1 MTSKIK
7 VDNINKVSDDS
18 NVINKCGS
26 TVTVGSAPGN
36 LRSGTNNLQASDG
49 GNLISQ
55 CGSTITLGAS
65 GDTITLACGAS
76 QSGFGRAGS
85 VNWCSTIYT
94 NSPGTVTATSG
105 KGFFLNTTSGSIT
118 ITLPSSPSFGD
129 IVAIKDYANTFDCN
143 SVTVNRN
150 GSKLSGACANGLLAT
165 EGQSVTLVF
174 TDSTR
179 GWLNVNTD
187 TTVEA
192 PAFISAS
199 GGTISTSGNYK
210 IHTFTSDGSFV
221 ATAGT
226 SAPNNEVSYLV
237 VAGGG
242 GSGTAQRG
250 GGGGGGFREDKSS
263 NDTYTASPLDGAG
276 TINITTGTFPITVG
290 AGGAAGTPGSP
301 DANTNG
307 ANSIFSSITST
318 GGGSGGSSTAQPG
331 GPYPGGGPGGSGG
344 GAGENQPNPG
354 SNGNQPPVSPA
365 QGNPGGN
372 GCRGGPNAGSAAGGG
387 GAGGGGG
394 PIQGTSPDSKGGAGG
409 VGVSTS
415 ITGSPLAFSGGGGG
429 GGYPTAGQPGGPGS
443 PCGTGGAAGNHPGGN
458 GTSGTTNRGGG
469 GGSGSYPAPTGGG
482 AGGSG
487 LVVIRYKFQN

>member
-192 PAFISAS
+192 PAFISAT
-199 GGTISTSGNYK
+199 GGTITTSGNYK
-210 IHTFTSDGSFV
+210 IHTFTSDGNFV

-226 SAPNNEVSYLV
+226 SAPNNEVSYMV

-242 GSGTAQRG
+242 GAPYQQG
-250 GGGGGGFREDKSS
+250 GGGGAGGYREDKAS
-263 NDTYTASPLDGAG
+263 NDSYSASPLDGAG
-276 TINITTGTFPITVG
+276 AITVSTQTYPITVG
-290 AGGAAGTPGSP
+290 AGGAGGTGPNSNTSAPGSVSTFSTITS
-301 DANTNG
+301 AGGGNG
-307 ANSIFSSITST
+307 AP
-318 GGGSGGSSTAQPG
+318 SGPHPG
-331 GPYPGGGPGGSGG
+331 GAPGGSGG

-372 GCRGGPNAGSAAGGG
+372 GCRGGPNAGSAGGGG
-387 GAGGGGG
+387 GAGGSGG
-394 PIQGTSPDSKGGAGG
+394 PIQGTSPDSTGGAGG
-409 VGVSTS
+409 NGTASS
-415 ITGSPLAFSGGGGG
+415 ITGSPVTRAGGGGG
-429 GGYPTAGQPGGPGS
+429 GGYPTAGSTGGPAGPGG
-443 PCGTGGAAGNHPGGN
+443 GGAAGGTGGSIPGPGESP
-458 GTSGTTNRGGG
+458 GTSGTANTGGG
-469 GGSGSYPAPTGGG
+469 GGSGSWPTTT
-482 AGGSG
+482 GGSG
-487 LVVIRYKFQN
+487 GSGVVVIRYKFQN

>member
-94 NSPGTVTATSG
+94 NSPGTVAATSG

-118 ITLPSSPSFGD
+118 VTLPSSPSFGD

-242 GSGTAQRG
+242 GSGTQQRG

-276 TINITTGTFPITVG
+276 TINITSATFPITVG
-290 AGGAAGTPGSP
+290 
-301 DANTNG
+301 
-307 ANSIFSSITST
+307 
-318 GGGSGGSSTAQPG
+318 
-331 GPYPGGGPGGSGG
+331 
-344 GAGENQPNPG
+344 
-354 SNGNQPPVSPA
+354 
-365 QGNPGGN
+365 
-372 GCRGGPNAGSAAGGG
+372 GG
-387 GAGGGGG
+387 GAGGAGG
-394 PIQGTSPDSKGGAGG
+394 PITGTSPDSKGGAGG
-409 VGVSTS
+409 AGVSTN

>member
-18 NVINKCGS
+18 NVISKCGS

-94 NSPGTVTATSG
+94 NSPGTVAATSG

-118 ITLPSSPSFGD
+118 VTLPSSPSFGD

-143 SVTVNRN
+143 SVTIDRN

-187 TTVEA
+187 TTVQA

-199 GGTISTSGNYK
+199 GGTISTSGNFK
-210 IHTFTSDGSFV
+210 VHTFTGDGTFV

-226 SAPNNEVSYLV
+226 SAPNNEISYLV

-242 GSGTAQRG
+242 GSGSAQRG
-250 GGGGGGFREDKSS
+250 GGGGGGFREDKAS
-263 NDTYTASPLDGAG
+263 NDSYTASPLDGAG
-276 TINITTGTFPITVG
+276 TINITSATFPITVG
-290 AGGAAGTPGSP
+290 GGGVGAPTGASSS
-301 DANTNG
+301 NTNG
-307 ANSIFSSITST
+307 SNSIFSTITSA
-318 GGGSGGSSTAQPG
+318 GGGSGGTGTAQPG

-387 GAGGGGG
+387 GAGGAGG

-409 VGVSTS
+409 VGVSTN
-415 ITGSPLAFSGGGGG
+415 ITGSPLSFSGGGGG
-429 GGYPTAGQPGGPGS
+429 GGYNNSPSATGGPGS
-443 PCGTGGAAGNHPGGN
+443 PCGTGGAGGVYPGAG
-458 GTSGTTNRGGG
+458 TAGTTNRGGG
-469 GGSGSYPAPTGGG
+469 GGSGASGTGG

-487 LVVIRYKFQN
+487 LVVIRYKFQS

>member
-344 GAGENQPNPG
+344 GAGENQPNP
-354 SNGNQPPVSPA
+354 
-365 QGNPGGN
+365 
-372 GCRGGPNAGSAAGGG
+372 
-387 GAGGGGG
+387 
-394 PIQGTSPDSKGGAGG
+394 
-409 VGVSTS
+409 
-415 ITGSPLAFSGGGGG
+415 
-429 GGYPTAGQPGGPGS
+429 
-443 PCGTGGAAGNHPGGN
+443 
-458 GTSGTTNRGGG
+458 
-469 GGSGSYPAPTGGG
+469 
-482 AGGSG
+482 
-487 LVVIRYKFQN
+487 

>member
-7 VDNINKVSDDS
+7 VDNISKTSDDS

-179 GWLNVNTD
+179 GWINVNTD

-199 GGTISTSGNYK
+199 GGTVTTSGNYK
-210 IHTFTSDGSFV
+210 IHTFTGDGTFT

-226 SAPNNEVSYLV
+226 SAPNNEISYLV
-237 VAGGG
+237 VAAGG
-242 GSGTAQRG
+242 GSGSAQRG
-250 GGGGGGFREDKSS
+250 GGGAGGFREDKSS

-290 AGGAAGTPGSP
+290 AGGSPGPS
-301 DANTNG
+301 ASSCASTNG

-318 GGGSGGSSTAQPG
+318 GGGAGGSGNSQPG

-344 GAGENQPNPG
+344 GAGENQQVTSG
-354 SNGNQPPVSPA
+354 NGNNPPVSPP
-365 QGNPGGN
+365 QGNDGGTSW
-372 GCRGGPNAGSAAGGG
+372 RGGPNSGSAAGGG
-387 GAGGGGG
+387 GAGGAGG
-394 PIQGTSPDSKGGAGG
+394 PIASQSPQSKGGNGG

-415 ITGSPLAFSGGGGG
+415 ITGSPLAYAGGGGG
-429 GGYPTAGQPGGPGS
+429 GGYPTSSQPGGGAS
-443 PCGTGGAAGNHPGGN
+443 PCGTGGAGGTHPGGD
-458 GTSGTTNRGGG
+458 GGSGTTNRGGG
-469 GGSGSYPAPTGGG
+469 GGSGSAPGGDGG

-487 LVVIRYKFQN
+487 VIIIRYKFQS